1 MSKLALDL
9 TKHHFC
15 QQHGDLTVYGAWAG
29 DEKEPCLV
37 LLPTYSYGNKRT
49 PLIIPQSTA
58 FRWNPDDRDV
68 DASTSAQQT
77 MLFAR
82 ANGFD
87 YGNQITLMRI
97 TGLIH
102 DHLGDLL
109 SIPPYYGER
118 AVVADMFITDNAT
131 GKVTHKE
138 VSDHV

>member
-9 TKHHFC
+9 TKHHFQ
-15 QQHGDLTVYGAWAG
+15 QQHGDLTLFGAWAG

-37 LLPTYSYGNKRT
+37 LLPTYSHGKKRT
-49 PLIIPQSTA
+49 PLCVLQSTA

-68 DASTSAQQT
+68 DATTSAQQT
-77 MLFAR
+77 MLFAA

-87 YGNQITLMRI
+87 CGNQITLMRI
-97 TGLIH
+97 TSLIH

-118 AVVADMFITDNAT
+118 EVVADMIITDNAT